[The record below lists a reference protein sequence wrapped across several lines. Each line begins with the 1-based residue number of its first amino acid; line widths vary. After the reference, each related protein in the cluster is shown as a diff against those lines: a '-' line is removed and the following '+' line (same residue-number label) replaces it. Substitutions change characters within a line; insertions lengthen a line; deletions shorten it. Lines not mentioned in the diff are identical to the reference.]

1 MKYEAE
7 ESQNQRR
14 NLYGSAENLGQ
25 REPRHPCDSR
35 QAVQETEVQGKGVGV
50 MNLNFALFNL
60 NICPPWWV
68 FVLIPLLPFILAG
81 IIAGI
86 VWIVDRYY

>member
-1 MKYEAE
+1 
-7 ESQNQRR
+7 
-14 NLYGSAENLGQ
+14 
-25 REPRHPCDSR
+25 
-35 QAVQETEVQGKGVGV
+35 

-60 NICPPWWV
+60 NICPHWWV

-81 IIAGI
+81 IIAGV

>member
-1 MKYEAE
+1 
-7 ESQNQRR
+7 
-14 NLYGSAENLGQ
+14 
-25 REPRHPCDSR
+25 
-35 QAVQETEVQGKGVGV
+35 

-81 IIAGI
+81 IVAGI
-86 VWIVDRYY
+86 VWFYNRYY